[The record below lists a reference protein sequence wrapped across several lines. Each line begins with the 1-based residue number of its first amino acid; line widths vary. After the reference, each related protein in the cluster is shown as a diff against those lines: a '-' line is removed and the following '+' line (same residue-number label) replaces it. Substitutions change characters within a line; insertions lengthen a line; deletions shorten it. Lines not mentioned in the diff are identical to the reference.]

1 MFVVNCIS
9 VLFIKSSLDQPYVRG
24 IPDYNHPYGL
34 IRFDR
39 SVKPI
44 SDRTEPKSNGNDD
57 EGFKAFQGEGFS
69 LRKSRK

>member
-1 MFVVNCIS
+1 MLITKVILFVIA
-9 VLFIKSSLDQPYVRG
+9 FIQPYVRG
-24 IPDYNHPYGL
+24 IPDYNHQYGL

-57 EGFKAFQGEGFS
+57 DGDDGFKAFQGEGFS